1 VRPADGQ
8 WVAHGDGR
16 SLPPPGTVPEW
27 PSRPSPAVASLAWV
41 PSAEPPPSAAPLPV
55 SPRDGTGT
63 GTGFE
68 DVDAGGVLVT
78 AGADGTARL
87 WQCRARRTLPVT
99 APNPAAAAPAT
110 TATTAGKT
118 TATAS
123 ASGAAISRCRVRW
136 RAPHCVGQLNTH
148 LPNLVP
154 SQEAGLGGSGAEPPW
169 LFGRTLQGGSGG
181 SSGGGSGSSD
191 QLGGSVVSA
200 TAAAAAALDAP
211 VASAAAVLYF

>member
-1 VRPADGQ
+1 M
-8 WVAHGDGR
+8 AHGDGR
-16 SLPPPGTVPEW
+16 SLPPPGAVPEW

-41 PSAEPPPSAAPLPV
+41 PSAAPPPAASPRGSSSSSRSRS
-55 SPRDGTGT
+55 SPRDGSGT

-99 APNPAAAAPAT
+99 APNPAAAPAT
-110 TATTAGKT
+110 TAITAGKT

-154 SQEAGLGGSGAEPPW
+154 SREAGRGGSGAEPPW

-181 SSGGGSGSSD
+181 SSSSDGGSAD

-200 TAAAAAALDAP
+200 TAAAAAALAAP